1 MAGIEYLCGKNLT
14 IMIIEKQFHRL
25 LLFSFIGEDW

>member
-1 MAGIEYLCGKNLT
+1 MAGIEYINRKNLT

-25 LLFSFIGEDW
+25 LLFSFIGENW